1 MGVGVHY
8 SFGGVNKMKKAEVQV
23 MLSWVRFGLLMLIVW
38 VLINSFCHAE
48 IVGPE
53 KVEEG
58 QLIDLTVT
66 DVADIFI
73 WQLSEGLD
81 SRFFDGNKRVVASG
95 KKGTYRFTLTCA
107 KVNWE
112 AKTVEQLPTLVKVVT
127 VGAKPDDPDDPD
139 NPPIPVPDL
148 TGFAK
153 EVYGWAMQ
161 SSNRGDA
168 VALSANYANV
178 AKQYN
183 DNMLTVEQAMDLLRK
198 TNNEI
203 LNTRE
208 KKDAWA
214 VFGSRLE
221 ERLSS
226 GWPMDKDKLVAFLN
240 DVAKGLSY
248 VK

>member
-1 MGVGVHY
+1 
-8 SFGGVNKMKKAEVQV
+8 MKKERVKV

-38 VLINSFCHAE
+38 ALINSFCHAE
-48 IVGPE
+48 IVGSE

-127 VGAKPDDPDDPD
+127 VGASKPDPDDPD
-139 NPPIPVPDL
+139 PVDPDDPPNPVPDL

-153 EVYGWAMQ
+153 EVYSWAMQ
-161 SSNRGDA
+161 SSSKGDA

-178 AKQYN
+178 AKQYG
-183 DNMLTVEQAMDLLRK
+183 DNVLTVEQAMDLLRK

-226 GWPMDKDKLVAFLN
+226 GWPMGKDKLVAFLN